1 MRYIEHRFSINI
13 NATATRVYIRADNYT
28 TIAREKSVYPE
39 IGTARIRKK
48 FLPSRYF
55 ARYESYLILE
65 SEFCRSCVLCERE
78 GRKMKEFLA
87 TIDYLF

>member
-65 SEFCRSCVLCERE
+65 SEMSFVDRVFSVTEKEGKYCERIS
-78 GRKMKEFLA
+78 RN
-87 TIDYLF
+87 D

>member
-65 SEFCRSCVLCERE
+65 SEMSFVDRVFSVREKEGKYCERIS
-78 GRKMKEFLA
+78 RN
-87 TIDYLF
+87 D

>member
-28 TIAREKSVYPE
+28 TIVREKSVYPE

-65 SEFCRSCVLCERE
+65 SEMSFVDRVFSVREKEGKYCERIS
-78 GRKMKEFLA
+78 RN
-87 TIDYLF
+87 D

>member
-65 SEFCRSCVLCERE
+65 SEMSFVDRVFSVREKEGKYYERIS
-78 GRKMKEFLA
+78 RN
-87 TIDYLF
+87 D